1 MKTLTKRAHFV
12 EMQKNAQSFVTPGII
27 VQYRPEEAGDVVV
40 GYTASRKVGGA
51 VQRNFAKRRMRH
63 LARLI
68 LAKHDPACF
77 VLIARKDCLTLPFD
91 RLHRDLQW
99 ALRRLKGQKKDV

>member
-1 MKTLTKRAHFV
+1 VKTLRKRSDFV
-12 EMQKNAQSFVTPGII
+12 DMQKNAQTFVTPGFI
-27 VQYRPEEAGDVVV
+27 VQYAPKDQQDVVV

-63 LARLI
+63 LARLV
-68 LAKHDPACF
+68 LAQHDPACY
-77 VLIARKDCLTLPFD
+77 VLVARRDMLTLPFE

-99 ALRRLKGQKKDV
+99 ALRRLKGEKKDV